1 VATLSWPGICQPGNI
16 SITAVDGVPGP
27 VIEANEGDTVVVHVI
42 NESPHDVTVHWY
54 APKLNSHV
62 QPRFQQKRSPPAAA

>member
-42 NESPHDVTVHWY
+42 NVHWY